1 MVFCTCSV
9 NVKWNVKRCGLC
21 GKETEDHNK
30 RTSQEKRQYGQYGLN
45 TRKLKCNDKIKI
57 HTGERTE
64 PNQ

>member
-1 MVFCTCSV
+1 M
-9 NVKWNVKRCGLC
+9 KRCGLY

-30 RTSQEKRQYGQYGLN
+30 RTSQEKRQYGLN

-64 PNQ
+64 LNQ